1 MVRALTA
8 AALVVTVAACGGS
21 VPHSASPAP
30 SPPHTATPSATPPAS
45 ASTVPDNEA
54 VSLVASG
61 FGAYDLEVFPVS
73 ILHNLATAHT
83 ATGVIVRFT
92 VQFPGGSYALSA
104 EPVALAPGETLA
116 VTAQCT
122 DSCDGAA
129 GVGAAVTVGGWAP
142 GGPVVIAGS
151 AGSYACGSPCAGSPG
166 YEGDVSGTL
175 SGGVP
180 DGTLINVSAAC
191 MDVAGTIVGG
201 GLMQSFWSDGSTL
214 SVTVPVLVTT
224 PPASCQL
231 YATEVS

>member
-1 MVRALTA
+1 M
-8 AALVVTVAACGGS
+8 
-21 VPHSASPAP
+21 
-30 SPPHTATPSATPPAS
+30 
-45 ASTVPDNEA
+45 
-54 VSLVASG
+54 ASG

-122 DSCDGAA
+122 ELLRRGHRRRRRRDRRRLGAGRA
-129 GVGAAVTVGGWAP
+129 GGHHGERGVL
-142 GGPVVIAGS
+142 S
-151 AGSYACGSPCAGSPG
+151 CGSPCAGSPG

-201 GLMQSFWSDGSTL
+201 GLLQSFWSDGSTL